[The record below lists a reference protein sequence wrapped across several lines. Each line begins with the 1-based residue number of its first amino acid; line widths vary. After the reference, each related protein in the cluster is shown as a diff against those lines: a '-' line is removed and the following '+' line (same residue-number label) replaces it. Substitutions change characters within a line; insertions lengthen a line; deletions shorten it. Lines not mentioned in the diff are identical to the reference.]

1 MFNWL
6 TSWWGPDCA
15 TGVARNAPN
24 GGINIKLFFEQ
35 KPTQV
40 IIVTSEEIVTIKNGL
55 RKTEINAIPPISNKN
70 PIMKEFDDVFSQGY
84 QQFFQKRKQQRA
96 NIEIIISNPEEEIS
110 SEAPVVE
117 TTVIES
123 TTEVTPGISTSDV
136 TSTTGTVPVV
146 EVTSESPIETNSES
160 QI

>member
-6 TSWWGPDCA
+6 TSWWGPDSV

-40 IIVTSEEIVTIKNGL
+40 IIVTSEEIVTIRNGL

-70 PIMKEFDDVFSQGY
+70 PIMKEFDDVFSEGY

-96 NIEIIISNPEEEIS
+96 NIEIIISDHQDTEIFETKNESENKSENKNEDKNEEENE
-110 SEAPVVE
+110 SEDKSEDKSKDEIVVE
-117 TTVIES
+117 
-123 TTEVTPGISTSDV
+123 
-136 TSTTGTVPVV
+136 
-146 EVTSESPIETNSES
+146 
-160 QI
+160 